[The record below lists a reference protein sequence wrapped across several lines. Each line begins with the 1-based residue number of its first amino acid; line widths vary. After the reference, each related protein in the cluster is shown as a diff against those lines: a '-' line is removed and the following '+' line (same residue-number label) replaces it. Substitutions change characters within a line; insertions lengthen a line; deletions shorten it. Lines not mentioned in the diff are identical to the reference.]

1 MCYPFC
7 IWNTN
12 SLKKVHPVMKKRPS
26 KKVKF
31 FGFRFRNSFIEN
43 KKNNL

>member
-12 SLKKVHPVMKKRPS
+12 TLKKVHPIMKKRPS
-26 KKVKF
+26 KKIKF
-31 FGFRFRNSFIEN
+31 FGFRFRKSLVEN

>member
-1 MCYPFC
+1 MCYPCC
-7 IWNTN
+7 IWDAI
-12 SLKKVHPVMKKRPS
+12 SFKKKVHPKIKKSPS

-43 KKNNL
+43 KKK